1 MLMLGRADG
10 ERQIMIT
17 AMKARKLI
25 IMLGIILFSINLC
38 AQNTR
43 RSIHLA
49 TAGTLPNYISGS
61 EKYTIEELT
70 LTGELNGTDF
80 RLLRD
85 MTGNN
90 YLGQNT
96 SGKLAII
103 DLTNAK
109 IVAGGE
115 KYLDTDNI
123 RGNGIQASGSFH
135 YAITESDVI
144 PQYVFYSC
152 YLKEIKIP
160 NSIVSI
166 ESDAFSHCSNM
177 TAVTIP
183 NSVTSIGNGAFASCR
198 GLTSIVVESG
208 NSTYDSRGNCDA
220 IIETA
225 SNTLISGCKN
235 TVIPNSVTSIGES
248 AFLGCSGLTSV
259 TIPNSVTSIGE
270 DAFFGCI

>member
-1 MLMLGRADG
+1 MLGRADG

-115 KYLDTDNI
+115 KYLDTNNI
-123 RGNGIQASGSFH
+123 RGNGINSGGSFH
-135 YAITESDVI
+135 FAISENDVI
-144 PQYVFYSC
+144 PKMVFFGC

-160 NSIVSI
+160 NSVVSI
-166 ESDAFSHCSNM
+166 EYTAFEY
-177 TAVTIP
+177 
-183 NSVTSIGNGAFASCR
+183 CR
-198 GLTSIVVESG
+198 DMI
-208 NSTYDSRGNCDA
+208 
-220 IIETA
+220 
-225 SNTLISGCKN
+225 
-235 TVIPNSVTSIGES
+235 
-248 AFLGCSGLTSV
+248 SV
-259 TIPNSVTSIGE
+259 TIPNSVTSIE
-270 DAFFGCI
+270 NFAFGNCSSLTSVTIPNSATSIGNGAFAGCI